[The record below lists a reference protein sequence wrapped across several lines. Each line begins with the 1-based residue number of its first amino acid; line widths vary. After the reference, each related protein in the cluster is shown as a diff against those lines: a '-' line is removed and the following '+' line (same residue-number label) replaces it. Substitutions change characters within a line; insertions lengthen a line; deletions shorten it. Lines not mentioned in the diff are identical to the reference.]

1 MTGFKKWFSKYSE
14 LSHSLNEGSNL
25 DAVQEEEFSDEN
37 NKSQDQINMTNILEN
52 QKRKKGNEG
61 KDVDKVQNLKQSKF
75 TNEPY
80 VGL

>member
-1 MTGFKKWFSKYSE
+1 
-14 LSHSLNEGSNL
+14 
-25 DAVQEEEFSDEN
+25 
-37 NKSQDQINMTNILEN
+37 MTNILEN

-80 VGL
+80 VGLQTKRS